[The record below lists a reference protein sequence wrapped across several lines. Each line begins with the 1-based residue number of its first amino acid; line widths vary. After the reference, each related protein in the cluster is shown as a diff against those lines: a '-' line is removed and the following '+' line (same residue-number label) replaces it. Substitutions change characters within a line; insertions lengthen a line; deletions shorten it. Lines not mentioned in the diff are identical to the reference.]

1 MATHSSLSVLIE
13 LATREV
19 DQASTRLGIAVQAA
33 EDASRKLSLLEDYR
47 QNYQLNFQENM
58 LNGLSLWKYR
68 NFQVFLENI
77 DRAITSQQEVVR
89 RAQQRVRIEREA
101 WQVVERKCLSYKVLD
116 EQEAQRQLYKENKRE
131 QKLMDEHAIRQYQHP
146 HKT

>member
-19 DQASTRLGIAVQAA
+19 DQATTRLGIAVQAA

-47 QNYQLNFQENM
+47 ENYQLNFQENM

-116 EQEAQRQLYKENKRE
+116 EQEAQRQLYKESKRE